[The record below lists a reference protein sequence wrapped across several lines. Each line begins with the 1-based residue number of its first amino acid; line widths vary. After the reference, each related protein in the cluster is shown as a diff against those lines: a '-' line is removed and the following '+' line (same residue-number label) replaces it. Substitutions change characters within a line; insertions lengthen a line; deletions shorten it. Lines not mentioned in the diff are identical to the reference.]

1 MGYDLY
7 GNSPK
12 AYEGKEFPI
21 YTKYKDMDWKEKEGH
36 ADWKEESGKF
46 WEEQHKLD
54 RATGSY
60 FRANVWWWRR
70 LWMFT
75 CYVCED
81 VMTEDEMSAGDA
93 NDGMEITEETCAKM
107 LPLMREAVKDGK
119 AIEYE
124 KAVKEYHESVPK
136 DKNGWIKNDDDF
148 MANYPFTVP
157 FFEEFITFVERS
169 GGFTIS

>member
-7 GNSPK
+7 GVNPRQVDMNNYPLLVKWEDKSFDERQEMP
-12 AYEGKEFPI
+12 EEDRKE
-21 YTKYKDMDWKEKEGH
+21 YWDQMQARDT
-36 ADWKEESGKF
+36 ESG
-46 WEEQHKLD
+46 E
-54 RATGSY
+54 Y

-107 LPLMREAVKDGK
+107 LPLMREALKDGK

-169 GGFTIS
+169 GGFTVS